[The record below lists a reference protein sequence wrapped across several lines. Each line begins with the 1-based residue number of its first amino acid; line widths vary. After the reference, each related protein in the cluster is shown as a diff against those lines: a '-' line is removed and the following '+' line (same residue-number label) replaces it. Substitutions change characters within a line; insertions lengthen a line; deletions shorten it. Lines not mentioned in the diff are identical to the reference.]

1 MSKRPFS
8 KMHQPNDQ
16 KGMDPI
22 LGLTEEQSAMS
33 EKELVLQLRSLLE
46 ISRHEL
52 NYAAKEI
59 HDNLGHLSNLVHIH
73 LKLLL
78 ETPETER
85 QNKVREISTLVKE
98 LNQEIRQLSINLTA
112 ASTAPEALDK
122 LLLREIHRLKKL
134 NLFQLVY
141 IEPDHWPQLAGWK
154 HLVLFRMVQE
164 ILTNVLKHSQA
175 NLVQVE
181 VSQTGSF
188 LNIQLKDNGIGY
200 DPTQK
205 PEKPHL
211 GIRHLHDRARS
222 INAQLQVSS
231 RQQEG
236 TSVHIRMPLS

>member
-16 KGMDPI
+16 KDMDRNLDP
-22 LGLTEEQSAMS
+22 TEEQSSMS
-33 EKELVLQLRSLLE
+33 DKEMVLQLQSQLE
-46 ISRHEL
+46 ISHHEL
-52 NYAAKEI
+52 NYAAQEI

-78 ETPETER
+78 ETPPEGHQSKIE
-85 QNKVREISTLVKE
+85 EISALVKE
-98 LNQEIRQLSINLTA
+98 LNQEIKQLSINLTA
-112 ASTAPEALDK
+112 AGAVPEALEK
-122 LLLREIHRLKKL
+122 RLLKEIHRLKKL

-141 IEPDHWPQLAGWK
+141 IEPEHWPKLSEWK
-154 HLVLFRMVQE
+154 SLVLFRMVQE
-164 ILTNVLKHSQA
+164 ILNNILKHSQA

-181 VSQTGSF
+181 ATQTGSF
-188 LNIQLKDNGIGY
+188 LNFHLEDNGIGY

-211 GIRHLHDRARS
+211 GMKHLYDRART

-231 RQQEG
+231 RKQEG
-236 TSVHIRMPLS
+236 TTVHIRMPLS